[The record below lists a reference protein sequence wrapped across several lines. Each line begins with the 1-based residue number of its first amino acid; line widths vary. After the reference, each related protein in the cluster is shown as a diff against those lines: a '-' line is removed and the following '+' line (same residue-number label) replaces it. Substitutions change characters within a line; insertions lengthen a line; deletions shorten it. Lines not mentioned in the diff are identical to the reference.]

1 MKQGRNKTESADAR
15 YKNIDQWPG
24 DQVLLAIIESQEKS
38 VTAARAAIPV
48 MAAAAEEAAN
58 RLRDSKGRLVYIG
71 AGTPARLA
79 VQDGSELTPT
89 YGWPRV
95 RLAFVIAGREK
106 ALLQP
111 VEGAEDDE
119 QAARDAIAELKLTR
133 DDVCIAVSASGTTP
147 FTVAGMRAAKAA
159 GAQTIGI
166 ASNPDTPL
174 LTDADYAIFLD
185 SGPEP
190 VAGSTRMNAGTAQK
204 VALNMISTL
213 TMIKLS
219 RVYDGMM
226 VDMELTNAKLRK
238 RAIRMI
244 GEITGCAPA
253 EATTALAQAGDS
265 IKLAVLVVKG
275 LAPEEG
281 RTLLRNCD
289 GNLRTALIRLQP

>member
-1 MKQGRNKTESADAR
+1 MKQGQSKTETADSR
-15 YKNIDQWPG
+15 FKGIDQWPG

-58 RLRDSKGRLVYIG
+58 RLRGSKGRLVYIG

-111 VEGAEDDE
+111 VEGAEDDV
-119 QAARDAIAELKLTR
+119 QAALDAIAELNLTR

-147 FTVAGMRAAKAA
+147 FTLEAMRAAKAL

-166 ASNPDTPL
+166 ANNPDTPL
-174 LTDADYAIFLD
+174 LQDADFAIYLD
-185 SGPEP
+185 SGAEP

-238 RAIRMI
+238 RALRMI
-244 GEITGCAPA
+244 GDITGCTPD
-253 EATTALAQAGDS
+253 EAKDALAKAGDS

-275 LAPEEG
+275 LAPAEG
-281 RTLLRNCD
+281 RTLLQNCE

>member
-1 MKQGRNKTESADAR
+1 MKQTKTETADDR
-15 YKNIDQWPG
+15 FKGIDQWPG
-24 DQVLLAIIESQEKS
+24 DQVLLAVIESQEKS
-38 VTAARAAIPV
+38 VTAVRAAIPM
-48 MAAAAEEAAN
+48 MAAAADEAAK
-58 RLRDSKGRLVYIG
+58 RLRGTQGRLVYIG

-111 VEGAEDDE
+111 VEGAEDDV
-119 QAARDAIAELKLTR
+119 QAALDAIAELNLTR

-147 FTVAGMRAAKAA
+147 FTVAAMRAAKAR
-159 GAQTIGI
+159 GAQTVGI

-174 LTDADYAIFLD
+174 LQDADFALFLD
-185 SGPEP
+185 SGAEP

-204 VALNMISTL
+204 VALNMFSTL

-238 RAIRMI
+238 RAVRMI
-244 GEITGCAPA
+244 GEITGCTAD
-253 EATTALAQAGDS
+253 EATQALSKAGDS

-281 RTLLRNCD
+281 KTLLKNCD
-289 GNLRTALIRLQP
+289 GNLRNALIQLRP